1 MQANTGLFQYQ
12 VLSTLYSVL
21 STQDSGLR
29 TQDSGLK
36 TRDSRLAMFGELQD
50 KLDGFFQQI
59 KGRGRL
65 NEEDVKA
72 ALREVRRIL
81 LEADVNFKVAKTF
94 LKRVEDRAVG
104 QEVTKSVT
112 PGQQVIKIIH
122 DELIHLLGQT
132 FDPLRRSKDSPT
144 VIMMVGLQG
153 SGKTTT
159 SGKLGKYL
167 VKRGMRPMLAACDL
181 QRPAAVDQLELVGE
195 LAELPVYAQREH
207 KNPVET
213 AVEARDDARQK
224 GRDTL
229 IVDTAGRLHI
239 DDTLMDELREI
250 KTRLRPAEIL
260 FVADGMTGQ
269 DAVNSAKAFSD
280 QLGISGVILTKL
292 DGDAR
297 GGAALSIR
305 EVTGVPLRFAGVGEK
320 LEEFEEFHPTRM
332 ANRILGFGD
341 VVSLVERAQ
350 ETVDEEEALKLAE
363 KLQKEQFDLDDFLK
377 QLRMIKKM
385 GPLEGLL
392 KMIPGA
398 TKAMKDIEI
407 DGSELGHTEAII
419 LSMTPEERHKPR
431 IIRGSRRKR
440 IAKGS
445 GMRVQDVN
453 RLLNQFET
461 MRKMMKKMG
470 GGKRMMGLP
479 KGFNPKNRP
488 FPSN

>member
-1 MQANTGLFQYQ
+1 
-12 VLSTLYSVL
+12 V
-21 STQDSGLR
+21 
-29 TQDSGLK
+29 
-36 TRDSRLAMFGELQD
+36 FGELQD
-50 KLDGFFQQI
+50 KLDGFFQKI

-94 LKRVEDRAVG
+94 LKRVEERAIG

-112 PGQQVIKIIH
+112 PGQQVVKIIH
-122 DELIHLLGQT
+122 DELVHLLGQT
-132 FDPLRRSKDSPT
+132 FDPLRRSKNSPT

-153 SGKTTT
+153 SGKTTS

-167 VKRGMRPMLAACDL
+167 TKRGMRPMLAACDL
-181 QRPAAVDQLELVGE
+181 QRPAAIDQLELVGE
-195 LAELPVYAQREH
+195 QVNVPVYAQREH

-213 AVEARDDARQK
+213 AVAARDAARNA

-239 DDTLMDELREI
+239 DDALMDELREI
-250 KTRLRPAEIL
+250 KSQLRPAEIL

-269 DAVNSAKAFSD
+269 DAVNSAKAFAD
-280 QLGISGVILTKL
+280 QLGVSGVILTKL

-305 EVTGVPLRFAGVGEK
+305 EVTGVPLRFAGIGEK
-320 LEEFEEFHPTRM
+320 LEDFEEFHPSRM
-332 ANRILGFGD
+332 ADRILGFGD
-341 VVSLVERAQ
+341 VVSLVEKAQ
-350 ETVDEEEALKLAE
+350 EFVDEEEALKLAE
-363 KLQKEQFDLDDFLK
+363 KLQKQQFDLEDFLK
-377 QLRMIKKM
+377 QLRQIKMM

-398 TKAMKDIEI
+398 GKALKDVNI
-407 DGSELGHTEAII
+407 DPNDLKRTEAII
-419 LSMTPEERHKPR
+419 LSMTPEERHKPG

-440 IAKGS
+440 IAAGS
-445 GMRVQDVN
+445 GTRVQDVN
-453 RLLNQFET
+453 RLLNQFEQ

-470 GGKRMMGLP
+470 GMKKMKGMPKGVLP
-479 KGFNPKNRP
+479 KNLP
-488 FPSN
+488 FPPA

>member
-1 MQANTGLFQYQ
+1 
-12 VLSTLYSVL
+12 
-21 STQDSGLR
+21 
-29 TQDSGLK
+29 
-36 TRDSRLAMFGELQD
+36 MFGELQE
-50 KLDGFFQQI
+50 KLDGLFVKI

-81 LEADVNFKVAKTF
+81 LEADVNFKVAKSF
-94 LKRVEDRAVG
+94 LKKVEERAVG

-112 PGQQVIKIIH
+112 PGQQVVKIIH
-122 DELIHLLGQT
+122 DELVHLLGQT
-132 FDPLRRSKDSPT
+132 FEPLRRSKDSPT

-153 SGKTTT
+153 SGKTTS

-167 VKRGMRPMLAACDL
+167 TKRGLRPMLAACDL
-181 QRPAAVDQLELVGE
+181 QRPAAIDQLEVVGSQVD
-195 LAELPVYAQREH
+195 LPVYAQREH
-207 KNPVET
+207 KNPVDT
-213 AVEARDDARQK
+213 AVAARDDARNK

-239 DDTLMDELREI
+239 DETLMDELREI
-250 KTRLRPAEIL
+250 KSRLRPSEIL

-269 DAVNSAKAFSD
+269 DAVNSAKAFAD
-280 QLGISGVILTKL
+280 QLGVSGVILTKL

-320 LEEFEEFHPTRM
+320 LEEFEEFHPSRM

-350 ETVDEEEALKLAE
+350 ETVDEKEALELAE
-363 KLQKEQFDLDDFLK
+363 RLQKQQFDLEDFLK
-377 QLRMIKKM
+377 QLRQIKKM

-398 TKAMKDIEI
+398 GKALKDVNIDPNDMKR
-407 DGSELGHTEAII
+407 TEAII
-419 LSMTPEERHKPR
+419 LSMTPEERQKPK

-440 IAKGS
+440 IAAGS
-445 GMRVQDVN
+445 GTRVQDVN
-453 RLLNQFET
+453 RLLNQFEQ

-470 GGKRMMGLP
+470 GMKKMRGIP
-479 KGFNPKNRP
+479 KGMIPKNLP
-488 FPSN
+488 FPPA